1 MLWAVGGVELP
12 CVQRW
17 AGRIVVKG
25 FTAPSVANSVKVRFN
40 REKVNSQIPEIQK
53 NLYLIKFKYT
63 KLHLCSSYVV
73 CTNTEGSR
81 VFQGSSSIIN
91 SLLSL

>member
-1 MLWAVGGVELP
+1 MCVFVASRSHSHCAKKQSVLWAVGGVELP

-53 NLYLIKFKYT
+53 KTIFD
-63 KLHLCSSYVV
+63 
-73 CTNTEGSR
+73 
-81 VFQGSSSIIN
+81 
-91 SLLSL
+91 

>member
-1 MLWAVGGVELP
+1 MLWAVGGVALP

-40 REKVNSQIPEIQK
+40 REKVNSQIAKIQK
-53 NLYLIKFKYT
+53 NLI
-63 KLHLCSSYVV
+63 
-73 CTNTEGSR
+73 
-81 VFQGSSSIIN
+81 
-91 SLLSL
+91 